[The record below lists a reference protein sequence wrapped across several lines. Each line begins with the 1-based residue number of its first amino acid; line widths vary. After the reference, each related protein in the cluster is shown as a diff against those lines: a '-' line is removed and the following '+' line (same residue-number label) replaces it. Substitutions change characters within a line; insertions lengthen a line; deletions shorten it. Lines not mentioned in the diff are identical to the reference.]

1 MAPRQTPAE
10 YAFVHAL
17 DGPPPT
23 RKLSRGMVVAIGIS
37 IGVHLGFAAYVIHQ
51 RFMVPQPAVDDTPAV
66 IMRTVTLTQPEQPK
80 PQPKPLTHTLTPHT
94 PPTTFDVPP
103 QTLTN

>member
-1 MAPRQTPAE
+1 MALRQTPAE

-23 RKLSRGMVVAIGIS
+23 RKLSRGMVVAIGIPR
-37 IGVHLGFAAYVIHQ
+37 GFAAYVIHQ

-66 IMRTVTLTQPEQPK
+66 IMRTVPLTQPEQPK